1 MADGAIQQDS
11 LQQEDVLAGLSDAE
25 RAFALELAEAKR
37 ARSEPPTL
45 SLTREDDRL
54 VIGYGGADIGA
65 SVLRLHSVTGLR
77 HHAAVTFLL
86 QQLIK
91 LYDADTS
98 DLDATRL
105 NRALAMLDELEPKT
119 GAEAMLAAQM
129 VAIHEAAMN
138 CMARA
143 TLPGQTFEGR
153 ELNLKFSTKLTR
165 AYAQHMATL
174 EKSRRGGQQK
184 VTVEHVHVHDGGQA
198 IVGAV
203 SGRADGS

>member
-11 LQQEDVLAGLSDAE
+11 LQEEDVLGGLSDAE
-25 RAFALELAEAKR
+25 RDFALELAEAKR
-37 ARSEPPTL
+37 ARPEPPTL

-129 VAIHEAAMN
+129 VAIHETAMN

-143 TLPGQTFEGR
+143 TLRGQTFEGR
-153 ELNLKFSTKLTR
+153 ELKFSTKLTR

-198 IVGAV
+198 IVGNLETKPV
-203 SGRADGS
+203 C